1 MLALRHPKN
10 MTKEEIDKTFQN
22 KFPKK
27 IEEIPFVGVDI
38 AFKVDKD
45 LIAEVCRFA
54 KQTPGLDFDLLACL
68 SCVDYIDHMELVYN
82 LFSFTHKHKI
92 ALKTSLPRDGEIDSV
107 TPVWNAANWHE
118 REIAELFGITF
129 RDHPDPRPIL
139 LPEDWDEGYPMR
151 KDWEGKDFVRL
162 PKK

>member
-1 MLALRHPKN
+1 
-10 MTKEEIDKTFQN
+10 MTKEEIAKTFQN
-22 KFPKK
+22 KFPEK
-27 IEEIPFVGVDI
+27 IEEIPFGGVDA

-45 LIAEVCRFA
+45 LILEVCRFA
-54 KQTPGLDFDLLACL
+54 KETPELGFDLLACL

-92 ALKTSLPRDGEIDSV
+92 AIKISLPRDGEIGSV

-118 REIAELFGITF
+118 REIAELFGMTF
-129 RDHPDPRPIL
+129 RNHPDPRPIL
-139 LPEDWDEGYPMR
+139 LPEGWDEGYPMR

>member
-1 MLALRHPKN
+1 
-10 MTKEEIDKTFQN
+10 MTKEEIIRIFQS
-22 KFPKK
+22 KFPEKM
-27 IEEIPFVGVDI
+27 EEIPFVGVDV

-45 LIAEVCRFA
+45 LILEICKFA
-54 KQTPGLDFDLLACL
+54 KETPELDFDLLACF

-82 LFSFTHKHKI
+82 LFSFKHRHKI
-92 ALKTSLPRDGEIDSV
+92 AIKTSLPRDGEIDSV

-118 REIAELFGITF
+118 REIAELFGTTF
-129 RDHPDPRPIL
+129 RNHPDPRPIL

>member
-1 MLALRHPKN
+1 
-10 MTKEEIDKTFQN
+10 MTKEEIAKTLQN

-27 IEEIPFVGVDI
+27 IEEIPFVGVDV
-38 AFKVDKD
+38 AFKVDKN
-45 LIAEVCRFA
+45 LIMEVCRFA
-54 KQTPGLDFDLLACL
+54 KQTPELGFDLLACL

>member
-1 MLALRHPKN
+1 MI
-10 MTKEEIDKTFQN
+10 KEEIAQIFQD
-22 KFPKK
+22 KFPEK
-27 IEEIPFVGVDI
+27 IEEIPFVGVDV
-38 AFKVDKD
+38 AFKVESD
-45 LIAEVCRFA
+45 LILEVCRFA
-54 KQTPGLDFDLLACL
+54 KETPQLDFNLLACL

-92 ALKTSLPRDGEIDSV
+92 ALKTSLPRDGKIDSV

-118 REIAELFGITF
+118 REMAELFGMTF
-129 RDHPDPRPIL
+129 KNHPDPRPIL

>member
-1 MLALRHPKN
+1 
-10 MTKEEIDKTFQN
+10 MTKEEIAETFQN
-22 KFPKK
+22 KFPEK
-27 IEEIPFVGVDI
+27 IEEIPFVGVDV
-38 AFKVDKD
+38 AFKVEAD
-45 LIAEVCRFA
+45 LILEVCRFA
-54 KQTPGLDFDLLACL
+54 KETPELDFDLLACL
-68 SCVDYIDHMELVYN
+68 SCVDYVDHMELVYN

-118 REIAELFGITF
+118 REIAELFGMTF
-129 RDHPDPRPIL
+129 RNHPDPRPIL

>member
-1 MLALRHPKN
+1 MSIKT
-10 MTKEEIDKTFQN
+10 MTKEEITKTFQD
-22 KFPKK
+22 KFPNK
-27 IEEIPFVGVDI
+27 IEEFPFVGVDA

-45 LIAEVCRFA
+45 LILEVCKFA
-54 KQTPGLDFDLLACL
+54 KETPELSFDLLACL
-68 SCVDYIDHMELVYN
+68 SCVDYIEHMELVYN

-92 ALKTSLPRDGEIDSV
+92 AIKTSLPRDGEIDSV

-118 REIAELFGITF
+118 REIAELFGMTF
-129 RDHPDPRPIL
+129 RNHPDPRPIL
-139 LPEDWDEGYPMR
+139 LPEDWNEGYPMR